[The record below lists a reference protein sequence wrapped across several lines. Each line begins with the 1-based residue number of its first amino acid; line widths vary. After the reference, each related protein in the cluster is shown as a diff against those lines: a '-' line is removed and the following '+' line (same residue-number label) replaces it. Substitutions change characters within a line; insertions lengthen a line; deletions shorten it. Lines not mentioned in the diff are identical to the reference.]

1 MRKITMK
8 TILLL
13 TATTILLAACQPP
26 MARVTRNG
34 EPCHPV
40 GYGFA
45 PVWVSPDGGT
55 ACMP

>member
-1 MRKITMK
+1 MK

-45 PVWVSPDGGT
+45 PVWVSPDGNT
-55 ACMP
+55 ACMQ